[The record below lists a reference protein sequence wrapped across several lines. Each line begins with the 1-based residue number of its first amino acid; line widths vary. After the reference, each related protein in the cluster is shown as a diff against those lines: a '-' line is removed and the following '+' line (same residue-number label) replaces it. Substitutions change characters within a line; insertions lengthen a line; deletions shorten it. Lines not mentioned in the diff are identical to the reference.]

1 MSAVPTR
8 KDEDMKIKNFV
19 YAIFL
24 GLFVLPMISCA
35 PKQGAFEQKHMSNF
49 TAVHERAVD
58 NLVANCGL
66 NMDKGQPIIVTSLAN
81 IDDLQKSSTLGR
93 MSSEVVAGRLAQ
105 HGFMVR
111 EVKMGETDIFVSEE
125 QGEMILSRDLQKIG
139 QKHDVQGF
147 VVGTYAVGQKYR
159 HYDADVFISLRF
171 VNVDNMIGCSSNYT
185 VRNTDPA
192 LWQ

>member
-1 MSAVPTR
+1 
-8 KDEDMKIKNFV
+8 MKLKNFF
-19 YAIFL
+19 YAIL
-24 GLFVLPMISCA
+24 IGLFVLPLISCA
-35 PKQGAFEQKHMSNF
+35 PKENAFQQKYMSNF
-49 TAVHERAVD
+49 TAVNERAAD
-58 NLVANCGL
+58 NLVANCGQY
-66 NMDKGQPIIVTSLAN
+66 MDKSKPIIVASLAN
-81 IDDLQKSSTLGR
+81 IDDLKKSSTLGR

-105 HGFMVR
+105 HGFMIR

-125 QGEMILSRDLQKIG
+125 QGEMILSRDLQQIG

-147 VVGTYAVGQKYR
+147 VVGTYAIGQEYR

-171 VNVDNMIGCSSNYT
+171 VNVDNIIGCSSNYT

>member
-1 MSAVPTR
+1 
-8 KDEDMKIKNFV
+8 MKLKYFV
-19 YAIFL
+19 YAIL
-24 GLFVLPMISCA
+24 IGLFVLPLISCA
-35 PKQGAFEQKHMSNF
+35 PQKGAFQQKYMSNF
-49 TAVHERAVD
+49 TAVHERAAD

-66 NMDKGQPIIVTSLAN
+66 NLDKGQPIIVTSLAN

-93 MSSEVVAGRLAQ
+93 MSSEMIAGRLAQ

-111 EVKMGETDIFVSEE
+111 EVKMSDTDIFVSEE
-125 QGEMILSRDLQKIG
+125 QGEMILSRDLQQIG
-139 QKHDVQGF
+139 QEHDVQGF

-159 HYDADVFISLRF
+159 HYDADVFISLRY
-171 VNVDNMIGCSSNYT
+171 VNVDNNIVCSSNYT